1 MPDDF
6 REKYKMPYG
15 LTAKE
20 QIAERAKLGN
30 GGLHNDVNNFR
41 SLMPF
46 ITFENGAVER
56 IVLYP
61 LRLDMHTGL
70 PALAD
75 QAEAQ
80 IIFDYLCDRNKPFGT
95 TIQINEGVIEVVLQ

>member
-1 MPDDF
+1 
-6 REKYKMPYG
+6 MPYG
-15 LTAKE
+15 LSPRE
-20 QIAERAKLGN
+20 QIAERAKRGT
-30 GGLHNDVNNFR
+30 GGLHSDVNNFR

-80 IIFDYLCDRNKPFGT
+80 IIFDYLCDRNKQFGT
-95 TIQINEGVIEVVLQ
+95 TIQINDGVIEVVLQ

>member
-6 REKYKMPYG
+6 REKYNMPNG

-30 GGLHNDVNNFR
+30 GGLHTDVNNFR
-41 SLMPF
+41 SLMPVM
-46 ITFENGAVER
+46 TFEDGKLTELM
-56 IVLYP
+56 LYP

-70 PALAD
+70 PALAN
-75 QAEAQ
+75 EEETK
-80 IIFDYLCDRNKPFGT
+80 IIYDYLCDRNKQFGT
-95 TIQINEGVIEVVLQ
+95 KMTTKSYRMEINL